1 MLYSIK
7 IHIDVIEAIHNF
19 FKICTIIYRK
29 QGKLKSLRYKYNSHM
44 VQIIHFLETEW
55 NCLAGFDIFSKL
67 LLEWLFNGYLK
78 DNACEL

>member
-55 NCLAGFDIFSKL
+55 NCLAGFDSVNIRHFFEVVARMALQWIF
-67 LLEWLFNGYLK
+67 ER
-78 DNACEL
+78 